1 MRQSVLDVDALV
13 GVEGEELV
21 QQVDQ
26 LRGGGPREQL
36 VPRHLGA
43 LGQRPQEVPRL
54 RISIHLNSLRPI
66 NLGFCV
72 FGFKS
77 CMHPIRLF

>member
-1 MRQSVLDVDALV
+1 MSQSVLDLDALV

-54 RISIHLNSLRPI
+54 RISIILTALV
-66 NLGFCV
+66 L
-72 FGFKS
+72 
-77 CMHPIRLF
+77 LT